1 VPDVMSPELLD
12 DLPLFWLTAGDP
24 GPLPEPP
31 DEPPCEAGCL
41 CGAASVPEGRGEQP
55 AAGSPSPEGAE
66 AWAIPGVTP
75 PAAGPSPLL
84 TDLHGA
90 LDALVEHGPLSGSR
104 TDTAAL
110 LQAAER
116 ARALALRELAEM
128 DAVGGHLR
136 PGVPSTTASWLRDE
150 QHLTDGAARGTVRL
164 ATTLRDEL
172 PAVGE
177 LLGSGRITVE
187 HAAAVRN
194 GVRGLDR
201 DIVREAEG
209 GLCALAQITDPAD
222 LHKRLRDKAAAIDDR
237 LAAEAERRARE
248 RMGLRL
254 NDVGSHTAVDGTL
267 PGDDGATVR
276 LAMDLALE
284 ATRQAGDTRGK
295 AARQADVLIDWA
307 RDYLIRHHGP
317 GDSLADDAHT
327 IRTHLHVICRPDQ
340 LTAATGVAAEAAS
353 DDNRPSLAELLDD
366 DLNGAPAAAPGI
378 AGDSGPLSRGA
389 LRRLACDAVVDLIA
403 LRPGGGNDP
412 LYVGRAA
419 RIVEGRLLRAL
430 IARDR
435 HCVVKGCRRRPA
447 QCAAHHARHWADG
460 GLTDLDNLVLLCH
473 QHHHDHHDRHLDLPH
488 RDGQRWL
495 TAHGWAHSP
504 P

>member
-1 VPDVMSPELLD
+1 VQELLD
-12 DLPLFWLTAGDP
+12 DPPLFWLTAGDP

-41 CGAASVPEGRGEQP
+41 CGAAQVSDGQGEKPP
-55 AAGSPSPEGAE
+55 AEGAA

-75 PAAGPSPLL
+75 PPAGPSPLL
-84 TDLHGA
+84 ADLRGA
-90 LDALVEHGPLSGSR
+90 LDALVAHGPLSGSR
-104 TDTAAL
+104 ADTAGL

-172 PAVGE
+172 PGVGE
-177 LLGSGRITVE
+177 LLSSGRITVE

-201 DIVREAEG
+201 DVVREAEG

-254 NDVGSHTAVDGTL
+254 SDVGSHTAVDGTL
-267 PGDDGATVR
+267 AGDDGATVR
-276 LAMDLALE
+276 LAMDIALE
-284 ATRQAGDTRGK
+284 AAREAGDTRGK

-307 RDYLIRHHGP
+307 RDYLTRHHGP

-327 IRTHLHVICRPDQ
+327 VRTHLHVICRPDQ
-340 LTAATGVAAEAAS
+340 LADAADTDAA
-353 DDNRPSLAELLDD
+353 DRPSLAELLDD

-389 LRRLACDAVVDLIA
+389 LRRLACDAVLDLVA

-419 RIVEGRLLRAL
+419 RIVEGRLFRAL
-430 IARDR
+430 VARDGTASS
-435 HCVVKGCRRRPA
+435 K
-447 QCAAHHARHWADG
+447 AAAADPPNAPPTTPDTG
-460 GLTDLDNLVLLCH
+460 
-473 QHHHDHHDRHLDLPH
+473 P
-488 RDGQRWL
+488 
-495 TAHGWAHSP
+495 TAA
-504 P
+504 